1 MCDKKINL
9 ILIIFIKKVAI
20 YYVYVC
26 DEQSLISLY
35 VDKKIYLMLQI
46 RLVNLTEKSNKL
58 YNTNDLFFYIHIC
71 TIIF

>member
-46 RLVNLTEKSNKL
+46 RLVNLAEIN
-58 YNTNDLFFYIHIC
+58 YIIQMTC
-71 TIIF
+71 SSIYIYAR